1 MNGTLTDSVQ
11 RYIAEANRAPQLD
24 REREVELA
32 RRFREQ
38 GDRRAG
44 SELARAHLRH
54 VVAIALKY
62 RRYGVPLGELI
73 AEGNYGLVHA
83 MSKFEPER
91 GIRFITYAAYWVRA
105 HVLGHVLKSW
115 SLVGNATGPLR
126 SRIFFKLRR
135 ERIRVANL
143 LGEGEAA
150 EQALA
155 TRLGVT
161 PAQLGSLLQRLD
173 ARDVSLDVKVF
184 DDSALRLVDTLP
196 SDDDQER
203 ALFEHEFEHG
213 ARRTVHRALA
223 DLDPRERFIVQRR
236 LMADPAEELTLAE
249 IGRELGVSRERAR
262 QLEARTKSK
271 LRARITAL
279 GGGPVHDL
287 FARPHEV
294 EAAAP
299 AA

>member
-1 MNGTLTDSVQ
+1 MSTTPMDRVQ
-11 RYIAEANRAPQLD
+11 RYIAEANRAPELD
-24 REREVELA
+24 RQTEAELC
-32 RRFREQ
+32 RRWKAS
-38 GDRRAG
+38 GDRAAADQLCRAQ
-44 SELARAHLRH
+44 LRY

-126 SRIFFKLRR
+126 SRLFFKLRR
-135 ERIRVANL
+135 ERIRVRNL

-150 EQALA
+150 EVALA
-155 TRLGVT
+155 ERLGMT
-161 PAQLGSLLQRLD
+161 PAQLAPLVQRLD
-173 ARDVSLDVKVF
+173 ARDVSLDVTMF
-184 DDSALRLVDTLP
+184 GDGTPRLVDVLAAG
-196 SDDDQER
+196 DNQEQ
-203 ALFEHEFEHG
+203 ALFSQQIQYDVKG
-213 ARRTVHRALA
+213 AVETALA
-223 DLDPRERFIVQRR
+223 ELDPRERFIAEAR
-236 LMADPAEELTLAE
+236 LMADPSEELTLAQ

-262 QLEARTKSK
+262 QLETRTKSK
-271 LRARITAL
+271 LRTRIASLSGSAR
-279 GGGPVHDL
+279 DL
-287 FARPHEV
+287 FSERAI
-294 EAAAP
+294 AASVP

>member
-1 MNGTLTDSVQ
+1 MSSSITTDRVA
-11 RYIAEANRAPQLD
+11 RYIAEANRAPELD

-32 RRFREQ
+32 MRWKLH
-38 GDRRAG
+38 GDRAAADQ
-44 SELARAHLRH
+44 LARAHLRY

-115 SLVGNATGPLR
+115 SLVGNANGPLR
-126 SRIFFKLRR
+126 SRLFFKLRR
-135 ERIRVANL
+135 ERIRVTNL

-150 EQALA
+150 DQALA
-155 TRLGVT
+155 ARLGVSST
-161 PAQLGSLLQRLD
+161 QLGSLLQRLD
-173 ARDVSLDVKVF
+173 ARDVSLDVKTY
-184 DDSALRLVDTLP
+184 DDSNTRLVDTLVGTE
-196 SDDDQER
+196 DQEHAFFTHQIESGMKSVVDQ
-203 ALFEHEFEHG
+203 AL
-213 ARRTVHRALA
+213 R
-223 DLDPRERFIVQRR
+223 DLDARERFIAQRR

-271 LRARITAL
+271 LRARITSLHSPA
-279 GGGPVHDL
+279 VHDL
-287 FARPHEV
+287 FDHG
-294 EAAAP
+294 AAAP